1 MLPGDQR
8 LKSPPWHQRHLWQIV
23 PVRDVLWILLG
34 VFLLWFGYQLRA
46 IFIPLLL
53 AFALAYLVD
62 PLIRW
67 GKRYCKLP
75 RPVTISLI
83 LILLVV
89 GGMSLLA
96 WLGPELLKQFAEL
109 LRGLT
114 HYLQALTLK
123 YDLDPLRT
131 LETQLE
137 KWVQR
142 MEENPVGFL
151 IENTEILL
159 TGTTQA
165 VTVVGRVLGTTTYM
179 GAMILLIPVY
189 FFFIAWR
196 FGSIMDKIKEL
207 IPVKKKEQ
215 TLAIAKEMD
224 EAVAAFFRGRLV
236 VSLITAVLFSIG
248 WSPLLANVPYWLILG
263 ISAGL
268 LNFIPYAAALAW
280 LAALIFKGL
289 EVGFGNGFQLWA
301 VIIWPSLAYGIVQFI
316 DGWLL
321 TPWIQGRSLN
331 LSTITVIIVVL
342 IGGAVGG
349 IYGLLLCI
357 PIAACAKIL
366 FTELILPRLHQW
378 AEEH

>member
-1 MLPGDQR
+1 MPGDQR

-53 AFALAYLVD
+53 AFALAYLFD
-62 PLIRW
+62 PLFRW
-67 GKRYCKLP
+67 GERYYKLP

-114 HYLQALTLK
+114 HYLQILTLK

-131 LETQLE
+131 LETQLG

-142 MEENPVGFL
+142 MEENPVRFV

-179 GAMILLIPVY
+179 GAMILLVPFY
-189 FFFIAWR
+189 FFFIAWH
-196 FGSIMDKIKEL
+196 FGSIMDKIKGL

-236 VSLITAVLFSIG
+236 VSLITAGLFSIS
-248 WSPLLANVPYWLILG
+248 WSPLLADVPYWLILG
-263 ISAGL
+263 ISGGL

-289 EVGFGNGFQLWA
+289 EIGFGNGFQLWA

-321 TPWIQGRSLN
+321 TPWIQGRNLN

-342 IGGAVGG
+342 IGGTVGG